1 MSLKKTDYENDNGM
15 LTTVWGPSLWHSIH
29 TISFN
34 YPVKPTKREQA
45 DYYKFIMSLEKV
57 LPCRY
62 CRENFSKNMDTL
74 DKKKKTTLKK
84 ALAKGRA
91 GFSRYMYDFHNVV
104 NVMLGKPCTLTYK
117 EVKDRYENFRARCT
131 LKKSPEEL
139 VKCAR
144 DIKKLKLEKGCT
156 ESLYGLKSKCVIVT
170 LPVNDKHKCDSFM
183 MDDRCRLKR
192 A

>member
-139 VKCAR
+139 VKCLTR
-144 DIKKLKLEKGCT
+144 HQKIKIRKGM
-156 ESLYGLKSKCVIVT
+156 Y
-170 LPVNDKHKCDSFM
+170 
-183 MDDRCRLKR
+183 
-192 A
+192 

>member
-1 MSLKKTDYENDNGM
+1 MIRILISLKLLILFYKSLGIIIDVVKKDYENNNGI
-15 LTTVWGPSLWHSIH
+15 LTTVGPSLWHSIH
-29 TISFN
+29 TMSFN

-74 DKKKKTTLKK
+74 NKKKNTTLKK

-117 EVKDRYENFRARCT
+117 EVKTDMKT
-131 LKKSPEEL
+131 LEQDVL
-139 VKCAR
+139 
-144 DIKKLKLEKGCT
+144 
-156 ESLYGLKSKCVIVT
+156 
-170 LPVNDKHKCDSFM
+170 
-183 MDDRCRLKR
+183 
-192 A
+192 